1 MAVRKHH
8 IPTFMMYRKA
18 DVLDGSIYDEEIK
31 KWQDWSFGIT
41 LLATRWRNGKKND
54 IHFIPGPHH
63 SYRIHNYSTRISN
76 ISVSEEDM
84 TKLTVKRNFDYFKNF
99 YPDLNTADQ
108 ISKHLV
114 KIKRVFL

>member
-1 MAVRKHH
+1 MAGLVLWYN
-8 IPTFMMYRKA
+8 TFG
-18 DVLDGSIYDEEIK
+18 DSLEE
-31 KWQDWSFGIT
+31 WQ
-41 LLATRWRNGKKND
+41 KND